1 MLTTLDLLNQLCEE
15 KQIHSTREVAK
26 YLGIGHTTVQN
37 WRNGK
42 TMSDDLACEVAVILG
57 LDPDLTLL
65 AILAERSK
73 NERVVEAI
81 ERVTSIKKS
90 A

>member
-1 MLTTLDLLNQLCEE
+1 MITTLDLLNQLCEE
-15 KQIHSTREVAK
+15 KQVHSSREVGK
-26 YLGIGHTTVQN
+26 LLGIHHQTVQN

-42 TMSDDLACEVAVILG
+42 TMSDDLACEIAVMLG

-65 AILAERSK
+65 AIIAERSK
-73 NERVVEAI
+73 NERVIGAV
-81 ERVTSIKKS
+81 ERVTNIKKF

>member
-1 MLTTLDLLNQLCEE
+1 MITTLDLLNRLCVE

-26 YLGIGHTTVQN
+26 FLGIGHATVAN

-42 TMSDDLACEVAVILG
+42 TMSDDLACEIAVILG

-65 AILAERSK
+65 AIMAERSK
-73 NERVVEAI
+73 NERVIEAV
-81 ERVTSIKKS
+81 ERVTNQKKS